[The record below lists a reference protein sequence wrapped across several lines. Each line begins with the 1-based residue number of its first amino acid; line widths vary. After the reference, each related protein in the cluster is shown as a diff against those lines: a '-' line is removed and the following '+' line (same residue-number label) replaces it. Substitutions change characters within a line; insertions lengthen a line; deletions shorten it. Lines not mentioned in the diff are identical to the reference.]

1 MVNGLAVTSIKQ
13 FISVKQVT
21 LLGYVASLIIAPLSF
36 ATPQNELTGVKS
48 EISRQQQE
56 LSKQSSELD
65 SLQGNLKKQEL
76 EISATEKQIKQSEAN
91 LTQSNRAIKQLEQEI
106 DRLTEQKKQQADK
119 LKQLIDT
126 YYVTRNSGNAGEL
139 FSDSSEEDRLSQYY
153 QHLARQRS
161 ETIKAL
167 NATQQQLGGK
177 QQALVKER
185 DSITALL
192 KEQTAKRDQL
202 NKTQQQRKS
211 TLNKIKSSISSDKVY
226 LAELQRNE
234 VRLKSEL
241 AKAAKRNN
249 VTMDGLEQRKG
260 RLDWPLQ
267 GRVLHRF
274 GSTQTGQVDWKG
286 IVVSANFGQQVKAV
300 YSGTVVFS
308 EYLRGYGLVVLLDH
322 GKGDM
327 TLYGFNQTLVKKEG
341 DKVLAGETIALAGDT
356 GGQPQPSLY
365 FEIRR
370 NSKAQNPLQWLKP

>member
-1 MVNGLAVTSIKQ
+1 MNGCAVTLAKQ
-13 FISVKQVT
+13 WVSVKYFA
-21 LLGYVASLIIAPLSF
+21 LFFSIASLVIAPLSF
-36 ATPQNELTGVKS
+36 ASTQNELKGVKS

-56 LSKQSSELD
+56 LNKQNSEFD

-76 EISATEKQIKQSEAN
+76 EISGIEKQIKQSEAN
-91 LTQSNRAIKQLEQEI
+91 LAQANRAIKQLEQEI
-106 DRLTEQKKQQADK
+106 EQLTEQKKQQTEK
-119 LKQLIDT
+119 LKQLLDT
-126 YYVTRNSGNAGEL
+126 YYVTRNSGDATEL

-161 ETIKAL
+161 ETITAL
-167 NATQQQLGGK
+167 NATHQQLSDK

-185 DSITALL
+185 DTITTLL
-192 KEQTAKRDQL
+192 NEQTAKRDQL
-202 NKTQQQRKS
+202 AKTQQQRKT

-241 AKAAKRNN
+241 AKAAKRNS
-249 VTMDGLEQRKG
+249 VPMDGIEKQKG
-260 RLDWPLQ
+260 RLDWPVK
-267 GRVLHRF
+267 GRLLHRF
-274 GSTQTGQVDWKG
+274 GTTQTGQIDWKG
-286 IVVSANFGQQVKAV
+286 IVIAANYGQQVKAV
-300 YSGTVVFS
+300 YPGTVVFS

-356 GGQPQPSLY
+356 GGQPQASLY

-370 NSKAQNPLQWLKP
+370 NSKAQNPQLWLSK